1 LTEPADPAGPEPV
14 PDAGPPG
21 PEPVPGAG
29 PPSPDPV
36 PAPDPM
42 GHFFEPLARIWRA
55 LATAITFL
63 TVVPL
68 PSRKPAPGQI
78 AATPTLTASLAW
90 FPLVGAACG
99 ALAGAVRLGA
109 GSLFGRGPGTVL
121 AIAALVIVTGALHQD
136 GLADSLDGLGV
147 RGDRERRLRVMRDS
161 STGVFGVLGLIG
173 YAVLLYTSLSV
184 MDGDHAFRTLLAAG
198 AASRISVLLH
208 ALGADPARR
217 EGLGTGFSV
226 PLGGLVFAAA
236 CTAAVV
242 LLAAGSVHGLL
253 VLGVTMAL
261 AGVWTLFTGRAY
273 GGRTGDTLG
282 AAVALTEIA
291 VCLTLSAY
299 WHP

>member
-1 LTEPADPAGPEPV
+1 LTEPADPLGPEPAD
-14 PDAGPPG
+14 PL
-21 PEPVPGAG
+21 GAAAA
-29 PPSPDPV
+29 DPIA
-36 PAPDPM
+36 PAAADPM
-42 GHFFEPLARIWRA
+42 GHFFGPLGRAGQA
-55 LATAITFL
+55 LATAVTFL
-63 TVVPL
+63 TIVPL
-68 PSRKPAPGQI
+68 PSRKAAPGPA
-78 AATPTLTASLAW
+78 AATPTLTGSLAW

-99 ALAGAVRLGA
+99 ALAGAIRLGA

-147 RGDRERRLRVMRDS
+147 HGDRERRLKVMRDS

-173 YAVLLYTSLSV
+173 YTVLLYTSLSV
-184 MDGDHAFRTLLAAG
+184 MSGDHAFRTLLAAG

-242 LLAAGSVHGLL
+242 PLAAGSVHGLL

-261 AGVWTLFTGRAY
+261 AGLWTLFTGRAY